1 MKKYTLTIIYS
12 LLLTGFTVYMLLDT
26 FVIPRAVAVAEPQ
39 TTVES
44 DTETTDSS
52 ESSEPGTVSS
62 GTEPPDSEPVTAASE
77 TSDSE
82 PVTETSETA
91 ESEPASEETQI
102 TISTYREY
110 DTTIY
115 VADIVLGSSDTIK
128 TALAKGMYGKNIKD
142 ETSEIAEGVDAILAI
157 NGDFY
162 GSRETGY
169 CIRNGVLYRA
179 TANRD
184 AEDLVIYSDG
194 SFEIINESEITAEE
208 LLEKGAWQ
216 VLSFGPALVENG
228 TVSVSESDEVG
239 KAMASNPRTAICYM
253 GENHYLFIVSDG
265 RTDES
270 EGLSLYQLACFAA
283 SLGAETVYNLDGG
296 GSSTMYYDGEVI
308 NTPVSGRRS
317 SGERSVSDIVY
328 ISY

>member
-1 MKKYTLTIIYS
+1 MKKYTLTIIYF

-39 TTVES
+39 TTVEY
-44 DTETTDSS
+44 DTE
-52 ESSEPGTVSS
+52 PVSDD
-62 GTEPPDSEPVTAASE
+62 TK
-77 TSDSE
+77 
-82 PVTETSETA
+82 
-91 ESEPASEETQI
+91 I

-208 LLEKGAWQ
+208 LLEKGVWQ

-270 EGLSLYQLACFAA
+270 EGLSL
-283 SLGAETVYNLDGG
+283 
-296 GSSTMYYDGEVI
+296 
-308 NTPVSGRRS
+308 
-317 SGERSVSDIVY
+317 
-328 ISY
+328 